1 MYVCPCVYV
10 VCSHSQK
17 HTHTHTQTETQSQ
30 HALAPHDI
38 THTPHGTKKPV
49 ENEKMG
55 RQAVFAK
62 AHYPQKCVRVFSAF
76 ALPQHL
82 SVWLAPHS
90 LHFLTLSTFLLF
102 LVNFFS
108 PYFAAYIFYLT
119 LFFFWCH
126 ASKGASASNCY
137 NGPEIFMGVCEPV
150 IYLLYNAPQ
159 FPHRTLIFPG
169 ELRLLCDFFASI
181 SGSHNC
187 GLFTFFSG
195 ANFSCELG

>member
-1 MYVCPCVYV
+1 
-10 VCSHSQK
+10 
-17 HTHTHTQTETQSQ
+17 
-30 HALAPHDI
+30 
-38 THTPHGTKKPV
+38 
-49 ENEKMG
+49 
-55 RQAVFAK
+55 
-62 AHYPQKCVRVFSAF
+62 
-76 ALPQHL
+76 
-82 SVWLAPHS
+82 
-90 LHFLTLSTFLLF
+90 